1 MVIYRHSKGNS
12 PNKKEVKTMK
22 KLYTNKARKSE
33 IERITQLINTIATTP
48 GNVIGYLDARAIIE
62 ILADRKDD
70 LLKEIEVH
78 KED

>member
-1 MVIYRHSKGNS
+1 
-12 PNKKEVKTMK
+12 MK